1 MFVNSAANFADD
13 NALSSF
19 TKKNNPASIMGPES
33 ETGINWLIDDYMIL
47 NPGIFWAVIFDEQKG
62 NTKEILTNLQTLII
76 KKSKWY
82 QKLNFL
88 EYKFNLKSQ

>member
-33 ETGINWLIDDYMIL
+33 ETGINWLIDDHMIL
-47 NPGIFWAVIFDEQKG
+47 NPGIF
-62 NTKEILTNLQTLII
+62 
-76 KKSKWY
+76 
-82 QKLNFL
+82 
-88 EYKFNLKSQ
+88 